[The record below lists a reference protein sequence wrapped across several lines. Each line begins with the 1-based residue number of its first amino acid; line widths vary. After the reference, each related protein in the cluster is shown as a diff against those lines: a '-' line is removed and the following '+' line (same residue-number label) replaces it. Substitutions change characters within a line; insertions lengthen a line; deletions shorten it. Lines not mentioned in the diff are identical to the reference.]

1 MLLFGIINYKFF
13 ITRDDAG
20 ITVISRVHLF
30 DLNTIEALVF
40 CSSGEINFGWN
51 NITEISF

>member
-13 ITRDDAG
+13 TTRDDAG

>member
-1 MLLFGIINYKFF
+1 MTRII
-13 ITRDDAG
+13 I
-20 ITVISRVHLF
+20 VVSRVHLF

-40 CSSGEINFGWN
+40 CSSGEINFRWN